1 MTNGNTYGNT
11 YHFLPII
18 RRQNHLIMGGTW
30 YVILAFY
37 TSDPM
42 THVSLFVI
50 HFIICFVKVSGWW
63 GVIRFAQPHIHTYM
77 FCPYVISTPLQ
88 FTWRI
93 KNENFQKILFWCNSS
108 HNFTL
113 KRNELRYHCCL
124 SQLHRVLASCC
135 SRKIE

>member
-50 HFIICFVKVSGWW
+50 HFIICFVKVSAWW
-63 GVIRFAQPHIHTYM
+63 GVIRLCTASCTYIHVLSLCHLYPFTGL
-77 FCPYVISTPLQ
+77 V
-88 FTWRI
+88 TWRVT
-93 KNENFQKILFWCNSS
+93 NANFPKMLFACILLTTFQ
-108 HNFTL
+108 
-113 KRNELRYHCCL
+113 LR
-124 SQLHRVLASCC
+124 
-135 SRKIE
+135 EMN